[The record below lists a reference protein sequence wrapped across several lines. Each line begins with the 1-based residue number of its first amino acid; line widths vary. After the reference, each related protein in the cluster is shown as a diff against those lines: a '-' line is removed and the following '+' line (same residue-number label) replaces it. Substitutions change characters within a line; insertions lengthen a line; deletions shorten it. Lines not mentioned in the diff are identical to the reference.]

1 MKCKQSIVDQRH
13 VALTFGLLLLTTI
26 TGLET
31 LAVTTIASTIA
42 KELGG
47 IALYS
52 WIFSASLLAQMV
64 GTVVAGHW
72 ADQRGIRHPFIT
84 SLGTFAVGIL
94 VASLASNMPMFI
106 VARALQGLGAGGLL
120 NSVYTSINLNYD
132 DRSVELHYP
141 VKREGVV
148 EKASIHWHTVAYANM
163 YRADGRVEAI
173 LPE

>member
-47 IALYS
+47 IALY
-52 WIFSASLLAQMV
+52 
-64 GTVVAGHW
+64 
-72 ADQRGIRHPFIT
+72 QRGIRHPFIT